1 MSGLA
6 AIRDSKPDAVLL
18 DIAMPGMDGFAV
30 IGEIRS
36 DPNLRNLAVI
46 AVTAHVMTGDK
57 EKYIEAGFDQFVA
70 KPILD
75 VQVLRDTIEQI
86 IARKRG

>member
-1 MSGLA
+1 VERLRIVAIEDQLDNREVMHILLNEWFDIASFPNGLSGLA
-6 AIRDSKPDAVLL
+6 AIRDSKPAAVLL

-46 AVTAHVMTGDK
+46 AGYRT
-57 EKYIEAGFDQFVA
+57 
-70 KPILD
+70 
-75 VQVLRDTIEQI
+75 RDD
-86 IARKRG
+86 G